1 MGETTFTSDK
11 RVPKRCPSVVIFE
24 WGNIGFYIP
33 LKHFLKIEYRGKKIM
48 APQCLYLIVS
58 QTQEILESFQEVG
71 EEEGGTGVLLVS
83 VLLLVRN

>member
-1 MGETTFTSDK
+1 
-11 RVPKRCPSVVIFE
+11 
-24 WGNIGFYIP
+24 
-33 LKHFLKIEYRGKKIM
+33 M